1 MQFLTFLFALTA
13 SAATIT
19 PNGFTKA
26 WPGGVDNVIVTE
38 ANTLN
43 GTVNSEIGPARAPL
57 LGNLPLSLVNNFSGG
72 SLNAYISG
80 LDSNGAVVFLA
91 ADGSLV
97 YPTSGGS
104 SVPVPIGADIAIP
117 LPPRGQTLRITLP
130 IALSSGRVYFA
141 AGKLNFFMV
150 FTGSGDGLVQPSIN
164 NLQDPSAGLNWGFVE
179 LTLTPKGVIWANI
192 SFVDFVGLVFGMRLV
207 DRDGRVQ
214 EVLGLPAGAVDS
226 ICNELRAQGDVDGRP
241 WAAHCIEGPTGRPL
255 RVVSPNNYATINPGA
270 FADYWTVYADEVWRR
285 VQEVLGLPAGA
296 VDSICNKLRV
306 QGDIDGRPWAAHC
319 IEGPTGGPLRVVSP
333 NNYATINPGAFA
345 DYWTVYADEAWRRYA
360 NQPLYI
366 NTQNENGVVECRVTG
381 DTLSCDGDNRG
392 YAKPEAVDIW
402 GCNSGPFGIRQA
414 VDIWG
419 CNSGPFGIRQGD
431 NAVHYAVVPRLCA
444 AFVRTTL
451 LLAGGDL
458 QPGVDARDYYMQ
470 DPTSHYSRVVHEQE
484 VDGRGYAFP
493 YDDVNPDGAED
504 AAGLVASGNFD
515 VLNFFIGGV

>member
-19 PNGFTKA
+19 PNDFTKA
-26 WPGGVDNVIVTE
+26 CPGGVDNVIVTE

-57 LGNLPLSLVNNFSGG
+57 LGNLPLSLVNNFAGG

-285 VQEVLGLPAGA
+285 
-296 VDSICNKLRV
+296 
-306 QGDIDGRPWAAHC
+306 
-319 IEGPTGGPLRVVSP
+319 
-333 NNYATINPGAFA
+333 
-345 DYWTVYADEAWRRYA
+345 YA

-392 YAKPEAVDIW
+392 YAKPE
-402 GCNSGPFGIRQA
+402 A

>member
-13 SAATIT
+13 SAATVT
-19 PNGFTKA
+19 LNDFTRT

-43 GTVNSEIGPARAPL
+43 GTVNSEVEPARAPL
-57 LGNLPLSLVNNFSGG
+57 PGNLPLSLVNNFAGG

-97 YPTSGGS
+97 YPASGGS
-104 SVPVPIGADIAIP
+104 SVPVPIDADIAIP
-117 LPPRGQTLRITLP
+117 LPPKGQTLRITLP
-130 IALSSGRVYFA
+130 IALSSGRVYFS
-141 AGKLNFFMV
+141 AGKLDFFMV

-179 LTLTPKGVIWANI
+179 LTLTPEGVIWANI

-207 DRDGRVQ
+207 NRDG
-214 EVLGLPAGAVDS
+214 S
-226 ICNELRAQGDVDGRP
+226 
-241 WAAHCIEGPTGRPL
+241 
-255 RVVSPNNYATINPGA
+255 
-270 FADYWTVYADEVWRR
+270 

-402 GCNSGPFGIRQA
+402 GCNSGPFGIRQ
-414 VDIWG
+414 
-419 CNSGPFGIRQGD
+419 GD